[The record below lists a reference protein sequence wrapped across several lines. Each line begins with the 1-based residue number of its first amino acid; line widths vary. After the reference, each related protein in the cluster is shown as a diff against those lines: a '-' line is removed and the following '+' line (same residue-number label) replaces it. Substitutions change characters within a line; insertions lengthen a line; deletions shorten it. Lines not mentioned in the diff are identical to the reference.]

1 MDEKLLEV
9 WSQGEVVDIFPF
21 EDSKVESGH
30 QEAIVVYDNMVYYI
44 LLSADGHPI
53 KINHVASDDDY
64 DMDDED
70 YAEWDKLVGDGL
82 EDFPWEEEEE

>member
-1 MDEKLLEV
+1 MDKKLLEI
-9 WSQGEVVDIFPF
+9 WSEGEIVDMFPF
-21 EDSKVESGH
+21 EDEGIESGH
-30 QEAIVVYDNMVYYI
+30 QEAIVVHDGLVYYI
-44 LLSADGHPI
+44 LVSADEQPL

-64 DMDDED
+64 DVDDED